1 MGSVCMTA
9 VCVGGVLALCKA
21 LLILPL
27 KHGEHE

>member
-1 MGSVCMTA
+1 MGGVCMTA

-27 KHGEHE
+27 KPGKNE